1 MVTAPYSGTNG
12 TANVSLFIGGS
23 NLIDDSK
30 DSGLGSRTGCFH
42 QNGNPE
48 SGANEQMNPITY
60 TLLDSP
66 YPTSQITYEVHAKSS
81 GTIRINN
88 NNNPDNI
95 SARPC
100 SVSTITLMEID
111 GS

>member
-1 MVTAPYSGTNG
+1 MPNY
-12 TANVSLFIGGS
+12 
-23 NLIDDSK
+23 K
-30 DSGLGSRTGCFH
+30 DCFH

-48 SGANEQMNPITY
+48 SGANEQMNPSTY
-60 TLLDSP
+60 TFLDSP
-66 YPTSQITYEVHAKSS
+66 NTTSQITYEVHAKSS